1 MTSASIRK
9 SKSPPTPVC
18 YSNHNPLQRR
28 CSKRK
33 ASTRTR
39 LSSGS
44 PCASRDRRR
53 RIFAGIQTVPFVP
66 LPYASKVSGF
76 WSDLEMPMPPIAALN
91 VGKLC
96 AFLDRSWDLRNRIKK
111 QLEERVPPLQERA
124 KQTNR
129 ILCDLLRSLK
139 PE

>member
-1 MTSASIRK
+1 
-9 SKSPPTPVC
+9 
-18 YSNHNPLQRR
+18 
-28 CSKRK
+28 
-33 ASTRTR
+33 
-39 LSSGS
+39 
-44 PCASRDRRR
+44 
-53 RIFAGIQTVPFVP
+53 
-66 LPYASKVSGF
+66 
-76 WSDLEMPMPPIAALN
+76 MPMPPIAALN

-129 ILCDLLRSLK
+129 ILCDLLQSLK

>member
-53 RIFAGIQTVPFVP
+53 RISTSSSTTAF
-66 LPYASKVSGF
+66 L
-76 WSDLEMPMPPIAALN
+76 PMPPIAALN

-129 ILCDLLRSLK
+129 ILCELLRSLK